1 MFATPRTTK
10 PLRKVF
16 LSSPFSEPRGH
27 SWMVRQQLYDCLRS
41 SGFRP
46 WTWEKDGQK
55 AKARLGWSDA
65 EILVQAIRQC
75 DVVVSFFKNR
85 AGSYLPPEAFDRMPT
100 EPFHAT
106 VFEIAHARS
115 LGKPV
120 HLYVVGHNYKA
131 SLASILSV
139 LADPLLLPD
148 HAKVLGD
155 ESQLEDAV
163 LAKLKESLTTS
174 YTDPTVPSAELELG
188 SLEAN
193 LDSMCSADTLW
204 DAECHAERVP
214 LVMVSRLS
222 RRTKRLYAD
231 VLAKCANVLANRAIY
246 DRAIVAGKLSVR
258 CLLEL
263 RSWSEMYAQI
273 GALSGILNMAGQPNA
288 KSVNFFGLIPAIR
301 TYDYLL
307 PVYFDSAGSI
317 LMRSGRWRSARKW
330 LRRVAETEPKP
341 YSQSKFAMAI
351 AASGDRGDID
361 EAARILYSAALPEA
375 RHSNES
381 LPYTLRHAAALAI
394 AQDEFGMAGAFL
406 SEAHTECLKVGAL
419 HTLQRVR
426 KLESLLNLVSP
437 Q

>member
-1 MFATPRTTK
+1 MFATPRTTTR
-10 PLRKVF
+10 LRKVF

-27 SWMVRQQLYDCLRS
+27 PWMVRQQLYDCLRL

-46 WTWEKDGQK
+46 WTWEKDGEK
-55 AKARLGWSDA
+55 AKAKLGWSDA

-85 AGSYLPPEAFDRMPT
+85 AGSYLPPEAFDRTPT

-115 LGKPV
+115 FGKPV

-139 LADPLLLPD
+139 VADPLLLPD
-148 HAKVLGD
+148 HAKVVED
-155 ESQLEDAV
+155 ESQLEEAV
-163 LAKLKESLTTS
+163 LAKLKESWTTG
-174 YTDPTVPSAELELG
+174 YTSATVPSVDLELG

-193 LDSMCSADTLW
+193 FDSMCSAGTLW
-204 DAECHAERVP
+204 DAEPYAEQVP
-214 LVMVSRLS
+214 LAMAPRLS
-222 RRTKRLYAD
+222 TKTKRLYAA
-231 VLAKCANVLANRAIY
+231 VLAKCANVLANRAVY
-246 DRAIVAGKLSVR
+246 DRAVVAGKLSVR

-263 RSWSEMYAQI
+263 GSWSEMYAQI

-288 KSVNFFGLIPAIR
+288 KSVNFFGLIPAMR

-307 PVYFDSAGSI
+307 PVYLDSAGSI
-317 LMRSGRWRSARKW
+317 LMRSGHWRSARKW
-330 LRRVAETEPKP
+330 LKQVAETEPKP

-351 AASGDRGDID
+351 AASGDRSDID
-361 EAARILYSAALPEA
+361 EAARILYSVALPEA
-375 RHSNES
+375 RSSNES
-381 LPYTLRHAAALAI
+381 LPYTLRHAATLAI
-394 AQDEFGMAGAFL
+394 YQDELGMAGAFL
-406 SEAHTECLKVGAL
+406 REAHTECLKSGAL
-419 HTLQRVR
+419 HTLQRIQ

>member
-1 MFATPRTTK
+1 MFAVPRRTK
-10 PLRKVF
+10 RLRKVF
-16 LSSPFSEPRGH
+16 LSSPFCEPREH
-27 SWMVRQQLYDCLRS
+27 PWMVRQQLYDCLRS

-46 WTWEKDGQK
+46 WTWEKDGKK
-55 AKARLGWSDA
+55 AKARLRWSDA

-85 AGSYLPPEAFDRMPT
+85 AGSYLPPEAFDRMPA

-115 LGKPV
+115 FGKPV
-120 HLYVVGHNYKA
+120 HLYVVGHSYKA

-139 LADPLLLPD
+139 IADPLLLPD
-148 HAKVLGD
+148 YAKVVED
-155 ESQLEDAV
+155 ESQLEDAI

-174 YTDPTVPSAELELG
+174 YTVPTVPPAELDLG

-193 LDSMCSADTLW
+193 LDSMCSAATLW
-204 DAECHAERVP
+204 DAERYAEQVP
-214 LVMVSRLS
+214 LVMAPRLS

-231 VLAKCANVLANRAIY
+231 VLAKCANVLANRAVY

-263 RSWSEMYAQI
+263 GSWSEMYAQI

-307 PVYFDSAGSI
+307 PVYLDSAGSI
-317 LMRSGRWRSARKW
+317 LMRAGRWRSARKW
-330 LRRVAETEPKP
+330 LRRGAETEPKP

-351 AASGDRGDID
+351 AASGDRSDID
-361 EAARILYSAALPEA
+361 EAARILYSVAVPEA
-375 RHSNES
+375 RRSNES

-394 AQDEFGMAGAFL
+394 AQDELGMAGAFL
-406 SEAHTECLKVGAL
+406 REAHTECMKSGAL
-419 HTLQRVR
+419 HTLQRIQ
-426 KLESLLNLVSP
+426 KLESWLNLVSP